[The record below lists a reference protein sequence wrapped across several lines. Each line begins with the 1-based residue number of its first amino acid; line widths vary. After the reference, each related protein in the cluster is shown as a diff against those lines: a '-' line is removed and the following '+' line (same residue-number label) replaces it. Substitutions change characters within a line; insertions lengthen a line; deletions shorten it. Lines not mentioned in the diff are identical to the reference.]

1 MANIRKHYTAQQ
13 KATIAL
19 AALKGQ
25 QTLNEIASDFGVHP
39 VQVAQWKKQLVDEAA
54 HVFATARDRAAVDTE
69 QLLARLYQE
78 IGQLK
83 VEVDWLK
90 KKSGQGR

>member
-1 MANIRKHYTAQQ
+1 MAKPRKHYTAQQ
-13 KATIAL
+13 KAAIAL
-19 AALKGQ
+19 TALKGQ

-54 HVFATARDRAAVDTE
+54 QVFATARDRQAADTE
-69 QLLARLYQE
+69 SLLARLYQE

-90 KKSGQGR
+90 KKSGQER